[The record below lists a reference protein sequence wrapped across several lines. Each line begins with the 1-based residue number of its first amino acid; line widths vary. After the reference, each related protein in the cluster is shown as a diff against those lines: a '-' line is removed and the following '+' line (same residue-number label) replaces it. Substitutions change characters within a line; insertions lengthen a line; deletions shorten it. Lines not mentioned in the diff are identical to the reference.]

1 METAASIEQEEGRK
15 EAAENALLFAASEY
29 TWSNLVSVTAA
40 AVMLG
45 AQKKVKYRKKKSVL
59 F

>member
-1 METAASIEQEEGRK
+1 METAASREQQEEGRK

-45 AQKKVKYRKKKSVL
+45 APKEGQV
-59 F
+59 

>member
-45 AQKKVKYRKKKSVL
+45 APKEGQV
-59 F
+59 